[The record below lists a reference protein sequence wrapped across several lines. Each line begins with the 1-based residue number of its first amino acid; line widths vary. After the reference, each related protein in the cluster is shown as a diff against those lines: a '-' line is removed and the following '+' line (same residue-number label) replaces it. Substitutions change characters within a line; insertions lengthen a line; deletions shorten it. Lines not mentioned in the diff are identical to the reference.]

1 MKIVLEFFLIVSI
14 GSLIGWITNYIA
26 IKLLFKPYKEIN
38 LIGFKL
44 QGLIPKRRVEIA
56 KNVAETI
63 DNELISLNDIINVIN
78 SIEFDKEIDIIAE
91 NIVKNNLKKEILS
104 KFPMA
109 TMFINNNME
118 NKIKEFIVNAIEVNK
133 DKFFK
138 IVVDKLES
146 EINIQ
151 DLIIERVEKFSLQK
165 QEEIVYQIAK
175 KELKHI
181 ELIGAILGALIGM
194 VQFLITRIL

>member
-118 NKIKEFIVNAIEVNK
+118 NKIKEFIVNAIEANK

>member
-1 MKIVLEFFLIVSI
+1 MVLEFFLIVSI

-118 NKIKEFIVNAIEVNK
+118 NKIKEFIVNAIEANK

>member
-91 NIVKNNLKKEILS
+91 NIVKNNLKDRKS
-104 KFPMA
+104 
-109 TMFINNNME
+109 
-118 NKIKEFIVNAIEVNK
+118 
-133 DKFFK
+133 
-138 IVVDKLES
+138 VV
-146 EINIQ
+146 
-151 DLIIERVEKFSLQK
+151 
-165 QEEIVYQIAK
+165 
-175 KELKHI
+175 
-181 ELIGAILGALIGM
+181 
-194 VQFLITRIL
+194 